1 MPGQSL
7 FGRVHVRGAHVR
19 GAHVRGRG
27 AARAA
32 MCGRFLLTT
41 PAEALREAFGFVEQP
56 NLAPRYNIAPTQ
68 DVPVIRQRRKPAG
81 ERTLQML
88 RWGLVPSW
96 AASLAGG
103 AKMINA
109 RAETIAGKPAFRDA
123 FARRRC
129 LVPADGFYEWRPGDA
144 TKQPYRIAARD
155 GAPLAFA
162 GLWERWSPREADG
175 IESAQGKRPYV
186 DSFTIVTTEA
196 NTYLTPLHHRMPVI
210 LPPAARAM
218 WLDPAATSADLIAL
232 LRPAPD
238 DLLHYVPVDRRIN
251 NVRNDGAAA
260 IESGTPA

>member
-1 MPGQSL
+1 
-7 FGRVHVRGAHVR
+7 
-19 GAHVRGRG
+19 
-27 AARAA
+27 

-41 PAEALREAFGFVEQP
+41 PVEALREAFGFVEQP

-68 DVPVIRQRRKPAG
+68 DVPVIRQLRQPAG

-109 RAETIAGKPAFRDA
+109 RAETITAKPAFREA

-129 LVPADGFYEWRPGDA
+129 LVPADGFYEWRPDDA
-144 TKQPYRIAARD
+144 TKQPYLIAARD

-162 GLWERWSPREADG
+162 GLWERWSPRQADG
-175 IESAQGKRPYV
+175 IEPGEGRSEEKRSYV

-210 LPPAARAM
+210 LAATDRDA
-218 WLDPAATSADLIAL
+218 WLDPASSPAAL
-232 LRPAPD
+232 LRLLRPSPD
-238 DLLHYVPVDRRIN
+238 DLLHYLPVDRRVN
-251 NVRNDGAAA
+251 NVRNDDAAM
-260 IESGTPA
+260 IESGMPA